1 MTPTQFATV
10 LFLAFVLVILL
21 PVYRSRRRR
30 GDKPLLSRLMGRQK
44 DEPVPPKSA
53 GRQARNGTKSDLLV
67 TASMVTKAATQN
79 KWFVI
84 MPGFVAV
91 NGEKATLSGI
101 IVTRQGLI
109 AFKCYGFG
117 GQIIAGAD
125 GWRQVIN
132 GDERV
137 LPDIRKDCGKQEKIL
152 SQVLARCGLEMLPLQ
167 VRAVFTT
174 AGTDLS
180 QADGALC
187 LSRDGFAEFLQSGEN
202 TRDAGLNPQETGR
215 LISPFVERQ

>member
-1 MTPTQFATV
+1 MTPTQLATV

-21 PVYRSRRRR
+21 PVYRSRRKR

-44 DEPVPPKSA
+44 DEPVPPKTV

-109 AFKCYGFG
+109 AFIRIGEMIALWIKC
-117 GQIIAGAD
+117 
-125 GWRQVIN
+125 
-132 GDERV
+132 
-137 LPDIRKDCGKQEKIL
+137 LPQKHQ
-152 SQVLARCGLEMLPLQ
+152 
-167 VRAVFTT
+167 
-174 AGTDLS
+174 DLS
-180 QADGALC
+180 LIPRTTSDPSTREADTEGSLV
-187 LSRDGFAEFLQSGEN
+187 LSGQ
-202 TRDAGLNPQETGR
+202 Q
-215 LISPFVERQ
+215 V